1 MTAKHRKQMTV
12 SMGKQIFLV
21 AKTVNVGCF
30 NDEEQKDIAM
40 KIMAIS
46 TTSEIDN
53 LIAILA
59 MTDITSSKYL
69 IDHPDKYQ
77 KIIDAFDDVEYED
90 GDIKVVFTYINE
102 GLSGEY
108 GESEDDIPCLR
119 FDIYEKSYLDNG
131 DGIEHPDWDWM
142 EVDSGSYCTT
152 VSIET
157 PKEIVENM
165 AKHILDE
172 VRDYIDGARS
182 IRWVAAGLSHIS
194 EQTVK
199 GM

>member
-1 MTAKHRKQMTV
+1 MTAKDRKQMTV
-12 SMGKQIFLV
+12 SMAKQIKLV

-30 NDEEQKDIAM
+30 SDEEQKDIAIELM
-40 KIMAIS
+40 KYS

-53 LIAILA
+53 LIEILA
-59 MTDITSSKYL
+59 MTDITSPKYL
-69 IDHPDKYQ
+69 VDRYKEA
-77 KIIDAFDDVEYED
+77 IDAFDDVEVIE
-90 GDIKVVFTYINE
+90 GDIKVVFTYIGE

-108 GESEDDIPCLR
+108 GESEDDIPMLR

-157 PKEIVENM
+157 SKEIVEKM

-182 IRWVAAGLSHIS
+182 IRWVAAGLSHIT

-199 GM
+199 FA